1 LYAGMVA
8 VPVPLADKSREAA
21 RLLAILANARPCGI
35 LCAGDSSRLEEQ
47 ARAAG
52 LDRAPFV
59 RSLPAVSAEA
69 ERASPRLPRPEELA
83 FIQYTSG
90 SLGLPNGA
98 MVSHGNL
105 VANERMI
112 QRGFEHDSSST
123 FVGWLPH
130 FHDMGLIGNI
140 LQPFFIDSSAV
151 LMSPNA
157 FVRDPLR
164 WLELISQFRART
176 SGAPNIAYELCA
188 LRAARSK
195 TPLEL
200 DLSSWDLAFVG
211 AEPVR
216 AQTMATFAKTF
227 APYGFRATALFPCY
241 GLAETTLFVS
251 GVKKGAGVYAHSVR
265 GSKGG
270 AQKRNPIVSCG
281 APAEGQRLRI
291 VNPETFEPCAPG
303 EEGEIWISGP
313 HVATGYWG
321 RPEESARAFQAR
333 LPADPND
340 YLRTGDLGALVEG
353 DVLIT
358 GRLKDLIIVHG
369 QNIYPQD
376 VEETVEGA
384 HRALRRGCSAAFSID
399 GARGEEIVVV
409 AEGVRAHAAAGW
421 AEVINAIRET
431 LAREQELAVALVV
444 LIPPQSIHKTSSGK
458 IQRRSVRRALLDG
471 SLDILAQS
479 GSLNAPSKAIAV
491 PLNQ

>member
-1 LYAGMVA
+1 
-8 VPVPLADKSREAA
+8 
-21 RLLAILANARPCGI
+21 
-35 LCAGDSSRLEEQ
+35 
-47 ARAAG
+47 
-52 LDRAPFV
+52 
-59 RSLPAVSAEA
+59 
-69 ERASPRLPRPEELA
+69 
-83 FIQYTSG
+83 
-90 SLGLPNGA
+90 
-98 MVSHGNL
+98 
-105 VANERMI
+105 
-112 QRGFEHDSSST
+112 
-123 FVGWLPH
+123 
-130 FHDMGLIGNI
+130 
-140 LQPFFIDSSAV
+140 
-151 LMSPNA
+151 MSPNA

-195 TPLEL
+195 TPLDL
-200 DLSSWDLAFVG
+200 DLSSWDVAFVG

-216 AQTMATFAKTF
+216 AQTMDTFTKTF
-227 APYGFRATALFPCY
+227 APYGFKATALFPCY

-251 GVKKGAGVYAHSVR
+251 GVKKGTGVYAHSVR
-265 GSKGG
+265 AAKG
-270 AQKRNPIVSCG
+270 APKRSPIVSCG
-281 APAEGQRLRI
+281 APADGQRVRI
-291 VNPETFEPCAPG
+291 VNPETFEPCAAG

-333 LPADPND
+333 LPSDPND

-353 DVLIT
+353 DVVIT

-384 HRALRRGCSAAFSID
+384 HRALRRGCSAAFSIE
-399 GARGEEIVVV
+399 GPRGEEIVVV
-409 AEGVRAHAAAGW
+409 AEGVRAHAPQGW
-421 AEVINAIRET
+421 TEVIDAIRES
-431 LAREQELAVALVV
+431 LAREQELAVGLVV

-479 GSLNAPSKAIAV
+479 GALKIPSKAIEV
-491 PLNQ
+491 PLSQ